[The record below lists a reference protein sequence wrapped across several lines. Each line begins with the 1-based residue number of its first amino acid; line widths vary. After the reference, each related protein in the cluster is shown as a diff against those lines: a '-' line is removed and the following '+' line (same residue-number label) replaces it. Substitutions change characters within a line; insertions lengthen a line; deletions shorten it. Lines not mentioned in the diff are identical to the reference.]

1 MATIGM
7 QQFSYRPQ
15 DPKSRYKGV
24 ILVIALHA
32 LILWALAT
40 GLARDTQKLIKKTL
54 EAAVIQ
60 EVFIPP
66 PPPPPP
72 KEIKPPEPQNAP
84 KIDTPPPP
92 AFVPPPDVPVNAST
106 TAPSIQSTQQVP
118 TAPPVIAPP
127 PPPPPDN
134 SKAIAASMETEYA
147 LSVNRMLDSSKRYPT
162 GRKASQ
168 ERPEGK
174 VRVWFTLSR
183 TGALVDSGVLES
195 SNSNLLDDAA
205 LATVRRGSYPPFP
218 PNTWTGQEQH
228 KFQAELTFK
237 AP

>member
-7 QQFSYRPQ
+7 QQYSYRPQ
-15 DPKSRYKGV
+15 DPASRYKGV

-32 LILWALAT
+32 LILWVLAT
-40 GLARDTQKLIKKTL
+40 GLARDATKLVKKTL

-72 KEIKPPEPQNAP
+72 KEIKPPEPQSVV

-92 AFVPPPDVPVNAST
+92 AFVPPPDVPVNQST

-127 PPPPPDN
+127 PPPAPDN
-134 SKAIAASMETEYA
+134 SKAIAASMENEYMVSLRA
-147 LSVNRMLDSSKRYPT
+147 MLDSTKRYPT
-162 GRKASQ
+162 GRRASQ

-174 VRVWFTLSR
+174 VRIWFTLTR
-183 TGALVDSGVLES
+183 TGALVDSGVMES

-205 LATVRRGSYPPFP
+205 LAGVRRATYPPFP

-228 KFQAELTFK
+228 KFQVELNFK